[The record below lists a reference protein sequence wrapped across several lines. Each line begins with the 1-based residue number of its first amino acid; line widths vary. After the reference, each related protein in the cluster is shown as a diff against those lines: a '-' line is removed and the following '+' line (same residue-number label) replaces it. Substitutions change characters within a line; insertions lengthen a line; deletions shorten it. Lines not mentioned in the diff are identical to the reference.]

1 MTITRISRIL
11 IVVAALLLI
20 PLILTIRDGGVEGVG
35 WNWTASDFVLMG
47 GLLFVTGIAIEFM
60 LGQLTRPVH
69 RVLAVGLIVLAFLA
83 VWAELAVGAVSQLAA
98 FVIG

>member
-1 MTITRISRIL
+1 MTIMRIFRIL

-47 GLLFVTGIAIEFM
+47 GLLFVAGLAIEFM
-60 LGQLTRPVH
+60 LGHMKRPVH
-69 RVLAVGLIVLAFLA
+69 RVLAVGLIVLTFLA
-83 VWAELAVGAVSQLAA
+83 VWAELAVGAVSQLLA
-98 FVIG
+98 FIIG